1 MLKLN
6 DKNVLVTGAAGK
18 LGNYVSE
25 YLHKKGYNVTCTD
38 VVLPKP
44 DSRIAKLKLPFV
56 KGDLLDLGDIMK
68 AIAMAQC
75 GTIVHLGAI
84 PFNVELQPP
93 YDTTPKKGPS
103 CGGVRSNY
111 VMPEDNAMKINT
123 MGTFYVMDAARR
135 MGVKNVIA
143 ASSYYCYG
151 LGMRISGVPFK
162 PEYLPIDE
170 NHPCTPED
178 TYSLSKHLG
187 DEIMEAFC
195 RAYDMNGIA
204 MRLMGVYYPEVPW
217 CRDCYNSVWITSLRK
232 TKIRAS
238 STATHI
244 SMWTRVIFPTSSVLR
259 WRKSS
264 PALRRSTSSATPP
277 LIRIPLPSTR
287 NGSHT
292 LPICAKTLK
301 AMKESSA
308 ARKRKNCWDMNPSTP
323 GEKVNRTCST
333 TIFSTT

>member
-162 PEYLPIDE
+162 PDYLPIDE
-170 NHPCTPED
+170 KHPCTPED

-204 MRLMGVYYPEVPW
+204 MRLMGVYLSLIHISVKCGEGAFQLLTAGEVEMVGGFVQHEGVALFRHEDGETQP
-217 CRDCYNSVWITSLRK
+217 RPFPARQDGYFFITVIPGEEHLPQEAAHRVLRQPRETAPQLFQRGVFRVHLFVFLVVVSGGHSAAPANFSLLRK
-232 TKIRAS
+232 K
-238 STATHI
+238 
-244 SMWTRVIFPTSSVLR
+244 PQ
-259 WRKSS
+259 
-264 PALRRSTSSATPP
+264 
-277 LIRIPLPSTR
+277 
-287 NGSHT
+287 NG
-292 LPICAKTLK
+292 L
-301 AMKESSA
+301 
-308 ARKRKNCWDMNPSTP
+308 
-323 GEKVNRTCST
+323 
-333 TIFSTT
+333 

>member
-151 LGMRISGVPFK
+151 LGMRI
-162 PEYLPIDE
+162 YA
-170 NHPCTPED
+170 
-178 TYSLSKHLG
+178 LSQ
-187 DEIMEAFC
+187 
-195 RAYDMNGIA
+195 
-204 MRLMGVYYPEVPW
+204 
-217 CRDCYNSVWITSLRK
+217 S
-232 TKIRAS
+232 
-238 STATHI
+238 
-244 SMWTRVIFPTSSVLR
+244 
-259 WRKSS
+259 
-264 PALRRSTSSATPP
+264 RSTCRSMKIIPAHR
-277 LIRIPLPSTR
+277 RIPTPFPNTSVTR
-287 NGSHT
+287 SWKH
-292 LPICAKTLK
+292 
-301 AMKESSA
+301 SA
-308 ARKRKNCWDMNPSTP
+308 VRM
-323 GEKVNRTCST
+323 
-333 TIFSTT
+333 I